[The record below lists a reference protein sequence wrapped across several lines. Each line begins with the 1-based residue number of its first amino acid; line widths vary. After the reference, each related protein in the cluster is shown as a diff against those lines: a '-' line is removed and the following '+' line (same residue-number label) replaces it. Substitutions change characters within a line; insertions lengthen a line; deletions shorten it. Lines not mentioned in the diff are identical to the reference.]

1 MAYIGNTN
9 TTQGFIPAVDY
20 FNGDGA
26 TVAFTLSRPV
36 ASVAQVQ
43 AVIENVPQNPGDAYT
58 VSGNTIT
65 FTSAPPNGTGN
76 IYVYYTSPITQ
87 VIQPGQGTVGSNQV
101 ADGVTINFNDGSAAS
116 PSITNTGDTNTGMF
130 FPAADTIAFAEGGV
144 ESMRIDSSGNVGIG
158 TASPSNKLH
167 VSATSQND
175 ADGLI
180 RAENTTA
187 STVNASL
194 TAKNYYGTSQF
205 MQWENNGLR
214 IGSRI
219 TTNGGNGNVIFTA
232 GADTERM
239 RIDSNGNVGI
249 STASPIT
256 KLNISGS
263 SGFSGELGT
272 FAITGNTSAKRLAF
286 GVDSTSTM
294 QGWIQSVENG
304 IAARELVLQGL
315 GGAVLFNGSTA
326 SSGIAAIQKGGAGGG
341 CILQFFKPNSGAT
354 NVILNYFGTSTY
366 VGGMNMDNTST
377 SFITSSDARL
387 KKDIVESKSASE
399 KIDNIRVV
407 SHGWKHDDAVVDY
420 GLIAQELHEIMPRA
434 VTKGDDG
441 EEVETVWSVDYSK
454 LVPMLIKAHQEQQAI
469 ITDLKARIE
478 ALEAK

>member
-1 MAYIGNTN
+1 MAKINAK
-9 TTQGFIPAVDY
+9 TTGGGGIE
-20 FNGDGA
+20 
-26 TVAFTLSRPV
+26 TV
-36 ASVAQVQ
+36 
-43 AVIENVPQNPGDAYT
+43 GDA
-58 VSGNTIT
+58 SGVLELQ
-65 FTSAPPNGTGN
+65 SAGTTRQ
-76 IYVYYTSPITQ
+76 Y
-87 VIQPGQGTVGSNQV
+87 
-101 ADGVTINFNDGSAAS
+101 
-116 PSITNTGDTNTGMF
+116 
-130 FPAADTIAFAEGGV
+130 
-144 ESMRIDSSGNVGIG
+144 IDANGNVGIG
-158 TASPSNKLH
+158 TSSPNAAIEVARTAAVSGF
-167 VSATSQND
+167 SATGIRLVRSNFGGEINGYINQGVN
-175 ADGLI
+175 AGLI
-180 RAENTTA
+180 L
-187 STVNASL
+187 STVDSG
-194 TAKNYYGTSQF
+194 TA
-205 MQWENNGLR
+205 
-214 IGSRI
+214 
-219 TTNGGNGNVIFTA
+219 
-232 GADTERM
+232 TERM

-341 CILQFFKPNSGAT
+341 CVLQFFKPNSGAT

-387 KKDIVESKSASE
+387 KKDIVESESASE

-478 ALEAK
+478 VLEGALA